1 MMQTMAGTPQMKLL
15 TAVFM
20 VSMAF
25 NIKTVL
31 SFVNIHNH
39 ITEYEKV
46 KV

>member
-31 SFVNIHNH
+31 SFANIHNH